1 MLDLSSHQDLLQL
14 LRTSYYCIG
23 RINLDADELHILHQA
38 DHPDEVGRTY
48 CYSAYIK
55 EHADELGH
63 IDALYLEHLMP
74 QELKTVYRSGRES
87 FDLSMPDSAIKLSF
101 SHEHDPQT
109 NQGIDWAFIY
119 ISLNDNK
126 GTDLLRSITNE
137 YLFKSCD
144 YFIFVDPFRDS
155 YVTFASSDQGT
166 PLPPVTGVR
175 YSQEIVDYAH
185 AYVPEDEQEIAI
197 REMTMPRVIAE
208 LNRKGYHAFTC
219 GVLEPERGYRRKRAE
234 FRYCDSSHTAILLV
248 RTDVTDLWNE
258 EQERIAKLQ
267 HALEMAYTDLLTK
280 VLNKQG
286 FISKAEHYLHQL
298 KDLNHTKVDSSTA
311 LLFIDLDNFKPVND
325 TYGHQAGD
333 QVLQAVASA
342 LRQSVKPDD
351 CIGRYG
357 GDEFVILVKQ
367 VRNLQVLTELAQKI
381 VAAIAALDHPHK
393 ESIAVTCSLGAA
405 LAPQD
410 GTNLTQLLNIADQR
424 LYAAKHRGKNIAV
437 LSDSTEPDTANEPVT
452 SSGHAAVSS

>member
-55 EHADELGH
+55 KHADELGH

-166 PLPPVTGVR
+166 PLPPVTGFR

-219 GVLEPERGYRRKRAE
+219 GVLEPERGYTRKRVE
-234 FRYCDSSHTAILLV
+234 YRYCDSNHTAILLI
-248 RTDVTDLWNE
+248 RTDVTDQWNE
-258 EQERIAKLQ
+258 EQARIAKLQ

-286 FISKAEHYLHQL
+286 FISKAEQYLSQIKKLQHSQL
-298 KDLNHTKVDSSTA
+298 DSSTA

-325 TYGHQAGD
+325 TYGHQVGD
-333 QVLQAVASA
+333 QVLQGVARL
-342 LRQSVKPDD
+342 LRELAQPEDI
-351 CIGRYG
+351 IGRYG
-357 GDEFVILVKQ
+357 GDEFVLLIKQ
-367 VRNLQVLTELAQKI
+367 VRNIKTLTELTNKI
-381 VAAIAALDHPHK
+381 VSAMGTLEYGGKDDVVV
-393 ESIAVTCSLGAA
+393 SCSLGAA

-424 LYAAKHRGKNIAV
+424 LYAAKHRGKNTAILEDLPEQETAH
-437 LSDSTEPDTANEPVT
+437 EPFGERP
-452 SSGHAAVSS
+452 